1 MKSVVKFFLLGVLVG
16 DLLLPTTVL
25 GQWTVFDPAQYSLQ
39 IERQIE
45 EANRWLERVKQYSE
59 EINKLAEQLSTMKGV
74 LGQAERLV
82 LHNDNLTRT
91 MAQIGQTVRDV
102 FALKR
107 AMETMVISRLRMIKS
122 IKTRL
127 MNGIFDPDADLRDFE
142 DYLRNSIGRQE
153 QEKIATMN
161 RIAMFDATLARLYH
175 DLQTAQA
182 RQAGAAAQMKQA
194 KDKLDA
200 ELAKPQV
207 DQCAHCI
214 SDLKLEIANCEKM
227 IADLDAQITNLSTQI
242 EDRVKRYNLTMEERV
257 RIANQVKATDEAWNT
272 LNIVRNRIFGPLTTA
287 RTRSLRP
294 FNKAVCRPHRQRR
307 IRRLRQRLFK
317 RDS

>member
-1 MKSVVKFFLLGVLVG
+1 MKTLKQILLGLLIGIVLV
-16 DLLLPTTVL
+16 PSTVQA
-25 GQWTVFDPAQYSLQ
+25 QWTVFDPAQYSLQ

-45 EANRWLERVKQYSE
+45 EANRWLERVKHYSD

-74 LGQAERLV
+74 LGQTEKLV

-107 AMETMVISRLRMIKS
+107 SIETMVISRLNMSKS

-153 QEKIATMN
+153 QDKIATMN

-182 RQAGAAAQMKQA
+182 RQAGAAQEMKQA

-200 ELAKPQV
+200 ELAKPQAE
-207 DQCAHCI
+207 QCAHCI
-214 SDLKLEIANCEKM
+214 SDLKLEIASCEKM
-227 IADLDAQITNLSTQI
+227 IADLDTQITNLSTQI
-242 EDRVKRYNLTMEERV
+242 EDRVKLYNLTMEERV
-257 RIANQVKATDEAWNT
+257 RIANRVRATDEAWDN
-272 LNIVRNRIFGPLTTA
+272 LNIVKDSIFDAIQRGGVPSPSPSPGP
-287 RTRSLRP
+287 
-294 FNKAVCRPHRQRR
+294 
-307 IRRLRQRLFK
+307 
-317 RDS
+317 

>member
-1 MKSVVKFFLLGVLVG
+1 MRTLKQILVGLLIGIVLV
-16 DLLLPTTVL
+16 PATAQA
-25 GQWTVFDPAQYSLQ
+25 QWTVFDPAQYSLQ

-45 EANRWLERVKQYSE
+45 EANRWLERVRQYSE

-74 LGQAERLV
+74 LGQAEKLV

-107 AMETMVISRLRMIKS
+107 AIETMVISRLNMIKS
-122 IKTRL
+122 MKTRL
-127 MNGIFDPDADLRDFE
+127 MSGIFDPEADLRDFE

-153 QEKIATMN
+153 QDKIATMN

-182 RQAGAAAQMKQA
+182 RQAGAAQEMKQA

-200 ELAKPQV
+200 ELAKPQTE
-207 DQCAHCI
+207 QCAHCI
-214 SDLKLEIANCEKM
+214 SDLKLEIASCEKM
-227 IADLDAQITNLSTQI
+227 IADLDTQITNLSTQI
-242 EDRVKRYNLTMEERV
+242 EDRVKLYNLTMEERV
-257 RIANQVKATDEAWNT
+257 RVANRVKATDEAWNN
-272 LNIVRNRIFGPLTTA
+272 LNIVKDSIFDAIQQGGVP
-287 RTRSLRP
+287 SPSPSPRP
-294 FNKAVCRPHRQRR
+294 
-307 IRRLRQRLFK
+307 
-317 RDS
+317 

>member
-1 MKSVVKFFLLGVLVG
+1 MKNLLKQILVG
-16 DLLLPTTVL
+16 LLIGIILQPSTA
-25 GQWTVFDPAQYSLQ
+25 QAQFTVFDPAQYSLQ

-45 EANRWLERVKQYSE
+45 EANRWLERVRQYSE

-74 LGQAERLV
+74 LGQAEKLV

-107 AMETMVISRLRMIKS
+107 AIETLVITRLNMIKS

-127 MNGIFDPDADLRDFE
+127 MSGIFDPDADLRDFE

-153 QEKIATMN
+153 QDKIATMN

-182 RQAGAAAQMKQA
+182 RQAGAALEMKQA
-194 KDKLDA
+194 KDRLDA
-200 ELAKPQV
+200 ELAKPQPE
-207 DQCAHCI
+207 QCATCI
-214 SDLKLEIANCEKM
+214 SDLKLEIASCEKM
-227 IADLDAQITNLSTQI
+227 IADLDTQITNLSTQI

-257 RIANQVKATDEAWNT
+257 RIANRVKATDEAWDK
-272 LNIVRNRIFGPLTTA
+272 LNIVKDGIFDA
-287 RTRSLRP
+287 I
-294 FNKAVCRPHRQRR
+294 QRGGVPSPSPG
-307 IRRLRQRLFK
+307 QP
-317 RDS
+317 

>member
-1 MKSVVKFFLLGVLVG
+1 MKNVIKHILLGILVG
-16 DLLLPTTVL
+16 VILSPSTA
-25 GQWTVFDPAQYSLQ
+25 QAQFTVFDPAQYSLQ

-45 EANRWLERVKQYSE
+45 EANRWLERVKHYSD

-74 LGQAERLV
+74 LGQAEKLV

-107 AMETMVISRLRMIKS
+107 AIETMVISRLNMIKS
-122 IKTRL
+122 MKTRL
-127 MNGIFDPDADLRDFE
+127 MSGIFDPQADLRDFE

-153 QEKIATMN
+153 QDKIATMN

-200 ELAKPQV
+200 ELAKPQAE
-207 DQCAHCI
+207 QCAHCI
-214 SDLKLEIANCEKM
+214 SDLKLEIASCEKM
-227 IADLDAQITNLSTQI
+227 IADLDTQITNLSTQI
-242 EDRVKRYNLTMEERV
+242 EDRVKLYNLTMEERV
-257 RIANQVKATDEAWNT
+257 RIANRVKATDEAWDK
-272 LNIVRNRIFGPLTTA
+272 LNIVKDGIFEA
-287 RTRSLRP
+287 I
-294 FNKAVCRPHRQRR
+294 QRGG
-307 IRRLRQRLFK
+307 IPAP
-317 RDS
+317 SPSPNP

>member
-1 MKSVVKFFLLGVLVG
+1 MKKLIKHILHGMLLGTILS
-16 DLLLPTTVL
+16 PSAA
-25 GQWTVFDPAQYSLQ
+25 QAQFTVFDPAQYSLQ

-45 EANRWLERVKQYSE
+45 EANRWLERINQYTN

-74 LGQAERLV
+74 LAQADRLV

-107 AMETMVISRLRMIKS
+107 AMEVMVISRLNMIKS

-127 MNGIFDPDADLRDFE
+127 MSGIFDPEADLRDFE
-142 DYLRNSIGRQE
+142 DYLRNSIGRTE
-153 QEKIATMN
+153 QDKIATMN

-175 DLQTAQA
+175 DLQTAEA
-182 RQAGAAAQMKQA
+182 RQAGAAQEMKQA

-200 ELAKPQV
+200 EVAKPQV
-207 DQCAHCI
+207 EQCAHCI
-214 SDLKLEIANCEKM
+214 SDLKLEIATCEKM

-242 EDRVKRYNLTMEERV
+242 EDRVKLYNLTMEERV
-257 RIANQVKATDEAWNT
+257 RIANRVKATDEAWDNLT
-272 LNIVRNRIFGPLTTA
+272 IVKDNIFAAIERGGVPTP
-287 RTRSLRP
+287 SP
-294 FNKAVCRPHRQRR
+294 Q
-307 IRRLRQRLFK
+307 
-317 RDS
+317 

>member
-1 MKSVVKFFLLGVLVG
+1 MKTLKQILLGLLIGIVLV
-16 DLLLPTTVL
+16 PATAQA
-25 GQWTVFDPAQYSLQ
+25 QWTVFDPAQYSLQ

-45 EANRWLERVKQYSE
+45 EANRWLERVRQYSD

-74 LGQAERLV
+74 LGQAEKLV

-107 AMETMVISRLRMIKS
+107 AIETMVITSLNMMKA

-127 MNGIFDPDADLRDFE
+127 MSGIFDPQADLRYFE
-142 DYLRNSIGRQE
+142 DYLRNSIGRTE
-153 QEKIATMN
+153 QNKIATMN

-175 DLQTAQA
+175 DLQTAEA
-182 RQAGAAAQMKQA
+182 RQAGAALEMKQA

-200 ELAKPQV
+200 DLAKPQTE
-207 DQCAHCI
+207 QCAHCI
-214 SDLKLEIANCEKM
+214 SDLKLEIASCEKM
-227 IADLDAQITNLSTQI
+227 IADLDTQITNLSTQI

-257 RIANQVKATDEAWNT
+257 RIANRVKATDEAWDK
-272 LNIVRNRIFGPLTTA
+272 LNIVKDGIFDAIQRGGVP
-287 RTRSLRP
+287 SP
-294 FNKAVCRPHRQRR
+294 SPRQP
-307 IRRLRQRLFK
+307 
-317 RDS
+317 

>member
-1 MKSVVKFFLLGVLVG
+1 MRNVFKNALLG
-16 DLLLPTTVL
+16 LLIGIILIPSPAKA
-25 GQWTVFDPAQYSLQ
+25 QFTVFDPAQYSLQ

-74 LGQAERLV
+74 LGQAEKLV
-82 LHNDNLTRT
+82 LHNANLTRT

-107 AMETMVISRLRMIKS
+107 SLETMVISRLRMIKS

-127 MNGIFDPDADLRDFE
+127 MTGIFDPEADLRDFE
-142 DYLRNSIGRQE
+142 DYLRNSIGRTE
-153 QEKIATMN
+153 QNKIATMN

-182 RQAGAAAQMKQA
+182 RQAGAAQQMKLA
-194 KDKLDA
+194 KDKLDI
-200 ELAKPQV
+200 ELAKPQTE
-207 DQCAHCI
+207 QCAACI
-214 SDLKLEIANCEKM
+214 SDLKLEIASCEKM

-242 EDRVKRYNLTMEERV
+242 EDRVKLYNLTMEERV
-257 RIANQVKATDEAWNT
+257 RIANRVRATDEAWDNLNT
-272 LNIVRNRIFGPLTTA
+272 VKDSVFQTIENGGMPPPPR
-287 RTRSLRP
+287 RP
-294 FNKAVCRPHRQRR
+294 
-307 IRRLRQRLFK
+307 
-317 RDS
+317 

>member
-1 MKSVVKFFLLGVLVG
+1 MKNVIKNLLLGILVG
-16 DLLLPTTVL
+16 LILMPSTAQA
-25 GQWTVFDPAQYSLQ
+25 QWTVFDPAQYSLQ

-45 EANRWLERVKQYSE
+45 EANRWLERVKHYSD

-74 LGQAERLV
+74 LGQAEKLV

-107 AMETMVISRLRMIKS
+107 AIETMIISRLNMIKS
-122 IKTRL
+122 MKTRL
-127 MNGIFDPDADLRDFE
+127 MSGIFDPEADLRDFE

-153 QEKIATMN
+153 QDKIATMN

-200 ELAKPQV
+200 ELAKPQTE
-207 DQCAHCI
+207 QCAHCI
-214 SDLKLEIANCEKM
+214 SDLKLEIASCEKM
-227 IADLDAQITNLSTQI
+227 IADLDTQITSLSTQI
-242 EDRVKRYNLTMEERV
+242 EDRVKLYNLTMEERV
-257 RIANQVKATDEAWNT
+257 RIANRVRATDEAWNN
-272 LNIVRNRIFGPLTTA
+272 LNIVKDDIFEA
-287 RTRSLRP
+287 I
-294 FNKAVCRPHRQRR
+294 QRGGVPTP
-307 IRRLRQRLFK
+307 
-317 RDS
+317 SPSPNP

>member
-1 MKSVVKFFLLGVLVG
+1 MKKLWKCLLLGVLIG
-16 DLLLPTTVL
+16 DLLFPSTVHA
-25 GQWTVFDPAQYSLQ
+25 QFTVFDPAQYSLQ

-59 EINKLAEQLSTMKGV
+59 EINKLAEQVSTMKGV
-74 LGQAERLV
+74 LGEAEKLV
-82 LHNDNLTRT
+82 LHNNNLTRT

-107 AMETMVISRLRMIKS
+107 AIESMVVSRLSMIKS

-127 MNGIFDPDADLRDFE
+127 MSGIFDPEADLRDFE

-153 QEKIATMN
+153 QDKIATMN

-182 RQAGAAAQMKQA
+182 RQAATAQQMKIA

-200 ELAKPQV
+200 ELTKPQT
-207 DQCAHCI
+207 DQCANCI
-214 SDLKLEIANCEKM
+214 SDLKVEIASCEKM
-227 IADLDAQITNLSTQI
+227 IVDLDTQITNLSTQI

-257 RIANQVKATDEAWNT
+257 RIANRVRATDEAWSS
-272 LNIVRNRIFGPLTTA
+272 LNIVKDSIFDAIQSGGMPTP
-287 RTRSLRP
+287 SP
-294 FNKAVCRPHRQRR
+294 Q
-307 IRRLRQRLFK
+307 Q
-317 RDS
+317 